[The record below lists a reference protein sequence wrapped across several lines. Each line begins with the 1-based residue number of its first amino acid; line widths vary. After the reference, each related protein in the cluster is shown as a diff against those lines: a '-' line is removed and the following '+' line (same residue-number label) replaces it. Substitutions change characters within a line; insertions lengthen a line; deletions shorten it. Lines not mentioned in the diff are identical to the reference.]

1 MRTGVAEGAG
11 NASGRGRSE
20 VFGRERQRKRGSQE
34 KPKWV
39 NGQVTWRRTGP
50 NVQDGD
56 TLSYSS
62 SGRSWPLQVL
72 RLPIQ
77 EMLRDTVA
85 KMSVAMPP
93 HNIFLSRYSSG
104 EKIKLL
110 HHSMKAYS

>member
-1 MRTGVAEGAG
+1 VI
-11 NASGRGRSE
+11 SGG
-20 VFGRERQRKRGSQE
+20 ERQRKRGSQE

-72 RLPIQ
+72 RLSIQ
-77 EMLRDTVA
+77 ETLRDTVA
-85 KMSVAMPP
+85 KMNIAMPP
-93 HNIFLSRYSSG
+93 RDASLSRYSFVK
-104 EKIKLL
+104 KIKFSN
-110 HHSMKAYS
+110 HSDEHDKSQ